1 MKKNS
6 SIHTLGEEYF
16 EEFFYRFPVKATK
29 KGIHRY
35 DYRLGSF
42 RTSDFKEWK
51 NELVDMKKKAFSLK
65 IKKRLSKNVDLLM
78 LERRM
83 DNELEWIIEQEF
95 KSSPFLYI
103 STIYDGLIYAAFGSY
118 APLSVRSKNFLD
130 RANDVENMVL
140 AAKENLKF
148 SEATEKDFAL
158 KRLNF
163 ISNFFDEYVSYLSG
177 KSDVGLKEELKA
189 SKVSVSLQLKE
200 LYNFVSHL
208 QPASNNRKLSFIK
221 KIKREYREDYP
232 LRELQLDLKNR
243 IEKKAVQLERKAREI
258 KISAPVR
265 ETLKN
270 VLTTKKEMNLD
281 EVFDVF
287 ELLKKRGEPLF
298 GETNLTIEYKRILQ
312 DKERKFN
319 SVAQLSNNIII
330 PPGPFDS
337 HSTIPVMI
345 VAPVSYNNI
354 ILKLISV
361 GYPGRSF
368 QSEILRE
375 SSPEFR
381 KMFENSLFNEG
392 WELYSRI
399 VMVDS
404 LKKELGLSFEL
415 TAMYDEYITLLK
427 AFIENELLNMKVSL
441 ADISKIVENDRIIL
455 DKQDFLY
462 NAIAENGKSL
472 KAVVGLNSILYFKE
486 KLSRKGLKQ
495 RDIHYRLL
503 TNSTLPFKFI
513 GQVIRR

>member
-1 MKKNS
+1 M
-6 SIHTLGEEYF
+6 
-16 EEFFYRFPVKATK
+16 
-29 KGIHRY
+29 
-35 DYRLGSF
+35 
-42 RTSDFKEWK
+42 
-51 NELVDMKKKAFSLK
+51 
-65 IKKRLSKNVDLLM
+65 
-78 LERRM
+78 
-83 DNELEWIIEQEF
+83 
-95 KSSPFLYI
+95 
-103 STIYDGLIYAAFGSY
+103 
-118 APLSVRSKNFLD
+118 
-130 RANDVENMVL
+130 
-140 AAKENLKF
+140 
-148 SEATEKDFAL
+148 
-158 KRLNF
+158 
-163 ISNFFDEYVSYLSG
+163 
-177 KSDVGLKEELKA
+177 
-189 SKVSVSLQLKE
+189 
-200 LYNFVSHL
+200 
-208 QPASNNRKLSFIK
+208 
-221 KIKREYREDYP
+221 
-232 LRELQLDLKNR
+232 
-243 IEKKAVQLERKAREI
+243 
-258 KISAPVR
+258 
-265 ETLKN
+265 
-270 VLTTKKEMNLD
+270 
-281 EVFDVF
+281 
-287 ELLKKRGEPLF
+287 
-298 GETNLTIEYKRILQ
+298 Q

-354 ILKLISV
+354 ILRLISV

-441 ADISKIVENDRIIL
+441 ADISKIVENDRIII

-462 NAIAENGKSL
+462 NTIAENGKSL

-486 KLSRKGLKQ
+486 KLSKKGLKQ
-495 RDIHYRLL
+495 KDVHYKLL